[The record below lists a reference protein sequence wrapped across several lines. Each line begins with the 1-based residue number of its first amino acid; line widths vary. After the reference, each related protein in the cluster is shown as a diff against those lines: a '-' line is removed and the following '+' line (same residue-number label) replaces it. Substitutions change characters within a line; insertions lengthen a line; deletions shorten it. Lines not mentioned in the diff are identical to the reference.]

1 MDADWPFP
9 TASKLSPV
17 SLQRTLARS
26 GLNALGGLVGA
37 YFPCEL
43 DPDKPGGE
51 APFCPTARTTTPRG
65 RSIAGADKSLSSP
78 RMPAVPA
85 PPLRKGDVVRP
96 TRGQRWGEEGTV
108 QTVWESSRSDRIE
121 AVVRFKEGGGWFAS
135 EDLEFVRSGRPPAS
149 LMSRTFSA
157 RLPRITASEDA
168 GDSAML
174 ISDLIA
180 GRMTAARKKE
190 IQQRRAAEV
199 QLMRMKEEVRRAA
212 AAERSVE
219 HPAIQK
225 MFRAVMADDV
235 AKLSDIIAQYSQE
248 ADAVDVGDAR
258 NSQGQSL
265 LSLAEDR
272 AKPKCVE
279 FLQHL
284 TGQAFSHDSR
294 HRSPSKQL
302 QLRARSMGAMA
313 SVLR

>member
-9 TASKLSPV
+9 AVSKMSPV

-26 GLNALGGLVGA
+26 GLAALGGLVGA

-65 RSIAGADKSLSSP
+65 RNIARAEKSLSSP
-78 RMPAVPA
+78 RLPAGPA
-85 PPLRKGDVVRP
+85 PPLAKGDVVRP
-96 TRGQRWGEEGTV
+96 RRGERWGEEGTV

-219 HPAIQK
+219 HPVRVLPSWFPCRLFLGPGVRLAARWNRLVEPVKTRKKRGKTGKKWARYGLKGVATQAA
-225 MFRAVMADDV
+225 FRG
-235 AKLSDIIAQYSQE
+235 L
-248 ADAVDVGDAR
+248 R
-258 NSQGQSL
+258 
-265 LSLAEDR
+265 
-272 AKPKCVE
+272 
-279 FLQHL
+279 
-284 TGQAFSHDSR
+284 SR
-294 HRSPSKQL
+294 SCL
-302 QLRARSMGAMA
+302 
-313 SVLR
+313 